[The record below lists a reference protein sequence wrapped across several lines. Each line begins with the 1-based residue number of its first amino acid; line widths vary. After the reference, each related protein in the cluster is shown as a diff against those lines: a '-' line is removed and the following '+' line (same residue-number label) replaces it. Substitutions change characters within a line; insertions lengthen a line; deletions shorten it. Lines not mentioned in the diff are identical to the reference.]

1 MKDFDMAIS
10 QDRHCLAMMHHRCN
24 TATPWRVEVRFEAY
38 CQKKTRLSNGGC
50 FYIFHR
56 QMTNVVYSATLE
68 ELTSASE
75 SASHHQWLLKS
86 IICNGRGIRKKV
98 FTSCVLEYVDNHVFQ
113 LYLAYND
120 ILS

>member
-1 MKDFDMAIS
+1 
-10 QDRHCLAMMHHRCN
+10 
-24 TATPWRVEVRFEAY
+24 
-38 CQKKTRLSNGGC
+38 
-50 FYIFHR
+50 
-56 QMTNVVYSATLE
+56 MTNVVYSATLE

-75 SASHHQWLLKS
+75 NASHHQQLLKS